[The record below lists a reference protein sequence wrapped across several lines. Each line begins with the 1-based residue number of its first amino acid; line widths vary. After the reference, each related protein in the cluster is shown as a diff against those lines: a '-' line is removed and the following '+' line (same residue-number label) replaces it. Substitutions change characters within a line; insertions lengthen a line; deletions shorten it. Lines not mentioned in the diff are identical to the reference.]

1 MIPVLQILLIVV
13 VFLFL
18 PRLLWKKTTNREEQS
33 ENEDKT
39 DILS

>member
-1 MIPVLQILLIVV
+1 MIPVLQILLIVF

-18 PRLLWKKTTNREEQS
+18 PRLLWKKNAKGEEQN
-33 ENEDKT
+33 ENEDKS